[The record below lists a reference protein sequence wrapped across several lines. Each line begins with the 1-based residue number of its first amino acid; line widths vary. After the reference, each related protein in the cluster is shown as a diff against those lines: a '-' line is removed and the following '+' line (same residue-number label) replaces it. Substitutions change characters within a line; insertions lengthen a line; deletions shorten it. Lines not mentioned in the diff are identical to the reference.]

1 MAGDAHHDRPDR
13 CVHLF
18 GAGLHWWDDGL
29 HPSAAPND
37 LHRPGDHRGDHR
49 GDRLGELPTDG
60 RSDDHPGDHHSN
72 AIPNDL
78 HPSAVHDGRHSNA
91 TASGLHP
98 NAVHDGSRRHD
109 FHVAHRLD
117 HHAGHHSIRVSLHLA
132 RVRHDPSNP
141 DLWIHDQ
148 SNCDPPIHDQ
158 SNCDPTNP
166 DSRIPIHAKRNLR
179 PSPLDVA
186 RHRNDSLPD
195 ALLWDATN
203 EDDLQ
208 P

>member
-1 MAGDAHHDRPDR
+1 MAGDVHYDRSDR
-13 CVHLF
+13 CVHRF
-18 GAGLHWWDDGL
+18 GDGLHWWDDGL
-29 HPSAAPND
+29 HLCATPND
-37 LHRPGDHRGDHR
+37 LHRRGDHR

-60 RSDDHPGDHHSN
+60 RSDDRPDDHHSN
-72 AIPNDL
+72 ATASDL
-78 HPSAVHDGRHSNA
+78 HPSAVHDERH
-91 TASGLHP
+91 
-98 NAVHDGSRRHD
+98 RHD
-109 FHVAHRLD
+109 FHVVHRLD
-117 HHAGHHSIRVSLHLA
+117 HHAGHHSMRVPLHLGQA
-132 RVRHDPSNP
+132 RHDPSNP
-141 DLWIHDQ
+141 DLWIPDPT
-148 SNCDPPIHDQ
+148 NPDPPIHDQ

-195 ALLWDATN
+195 ALQWDATN